1 MTVGCVRR
9 VRRFMPDP
17 SPLCASVVS
26 QSNVRFSCP
35 FVFFVSLSFLAA
47 LFRRVVS
54 SLVCLCVTLLRR
66 SFRVLIADL
75 PDGVARSDAA
85 WVVAASCVAAAVWTW
100 GAGAL
105 DGDRARRPLRS
116 FQTYPLRSFISVCT
130 VIFCLHSC
138 ALMLRARARCDRCVC
153 VCI

>member
-1 MTVGCVRR
+1 MTVVCVRR
-9 VRRFMPDP
+9 VRRFMRDP

-105 DGDRARRPLRS
+105 GGDRARRPLRS
-116 FQTYPLRSFISVCT
+116 FQT
-130 VIFCLHSC
+130 
-138 ALMLRARARCDRCVC
+138 
-153 VCI
+153 